1 MNISPRSIVSLLL
14 ALVAVASSA
23 QHASAEDTSKCLDI
37 GVEPADTKDCCECQC
52 GHSECAI
59 YHPFGEAL
67 TCGKVHCYDEDEP
80 GQHPWWIQEG
90 DEKGEWIG
98 SITTDEIKKFAH
110 CAHVPIPSE
119 SESEDCCQCAC
130 GHSQCA
136 VFKTMDS
143 ELTCDPRAIHCY
155 DPTETDD
162 EVDASTTTENKDHCA
177 YIPIPSESESKD
189 CCQCVC
195 GHSQCA
201 VFKTKGKEL
210 TCDPDAVHCYDEG
223 DDDDVSPVFSF
234 DNNEKTNGSTIANDK
249 NELSTSAI
257 IAIVVCAFVA
267 GVATVVAVVF
277 VKKHATSSP
286 RAEEASAPVKSSLG
300 DLHLEIEMEQTD
312 EESSVNE

>member
-1 MNISPRSIVSLLL
+1 MNLSPRSIVSLML

-23 QHASAEDTSKCLDI
+23 QHASAEDTSTCLDI
-37 GVEPADTKDCCECQC
+37 SVSPADTKDCCECQC

-67 TCGKVHCYDEDEP
+67 TCDKVHCYDEDEP

-110 CAHVPIPSE
+110 CVHVPIPTE

-162 EVDASTTTENKDHCA
+162 EVDADTTAETKDYCA
-177 YIPIPSESESKD
+177 YVPIPSASESED

-195 GHSQCA
+195 GHNQCA
-201 VFKTKGKEL
+201 VFKPKGKEL

-223 DDDDVSPVFSF
+223 DDDDVSPMFSF
-234 DNNEKTNGSTIANDK
+234 DNEKKTGSTISNDK
-249 NELSTSAI
+249 NELSTPAI

-277 VKKHATSSP
+277 VKKHATSSQKS
-286 RAEEASAPVKSSLG
+286 EEASAPVKGSLG
-300 DLHLEIEMEQTD
+300 DLHLNIENEQTD
-312 EESSVNE
+312 EEGSV